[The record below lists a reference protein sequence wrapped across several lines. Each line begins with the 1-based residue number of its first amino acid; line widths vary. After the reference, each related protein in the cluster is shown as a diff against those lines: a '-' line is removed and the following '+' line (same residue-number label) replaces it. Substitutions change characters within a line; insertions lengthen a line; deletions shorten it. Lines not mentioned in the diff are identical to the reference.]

1 MDSVHTRILQRL
13 RLRLARQDGFALV
26 AALGM
31 SVVFGAVGTSV
42 MVYSTS
48 GAGHSARMKADQQA
62 FALAEA
68 ALNDAYSVVYNAS
81 NPTMSDAVPTT
92 TQTLEGG
99 TVTWSGTLD
108 QQTNVWTL
116 SGIGTVRSPTHG
128 SAITRTIKGKVGLGT
143 STHGDSNNAVWNF
156 IYSDDPNYCM
166 SLANSTTV
174 TVPLYVRG
182 SLCMSNT
189 SAFTGYQLQVGG
201 SLTQLNSAL
210 VGSSLNT
217 PVHDVHIGGGCSTGG
232 AFHSPCSATDHV
244 WSQVAPDANPAL
256 LTKPPIDLAYW
267 YANAAPGPNH
277 GCTSGSFPG
286 GFDNDGTMNRSRG
299 TVDLAP
305 AQAYDCRVLDASGHQ
320 IGRIAWTPGS
330 PGSLTIDG
338 TIFFDGN
345 IAFTQLNPILYHGR
359 GTIYAS
365 GTISL
370 LNQSSLCAVSGCG
383 SNWDVNNDL
392 LAFVAGSSTD
402 TVGFTIG
409 NNSSFQG
416 AIYAVDDYTE
426 GNNSTVW
433 GPIIAR
439 RVTLQNSTVSTF
451 PPIGTLLPGMPAT
464 YDTAVTL
471 TNQPGSWSS

>member
-1 MDSVHTRILQRL
+1 MALIL
-13 RLRLARQDGFALV
+13 
-26 AALGM
+26 ALGM
-31 SVVFGAVGTSV
+31 SVVLGSAGTTV
-42 MVYSTS
+42 MVYSTQDLTS
-48 GAGHSARMKADQQA
+48 SKRSDAETRA

-68 ALNDAYSVVYNAS
+68 GLNDAYATLHNSS
-81 NPTMSDAVPTT
+81 TPLMPDAVPQS
-92 TQTLEGG
+92 TQTVGDG
-99 TVTWSGTLD
+99 TISWYGTLD
-108 QQTNVWTL
+108 QTTNTWTL
-116 SGIGTVRSPTHG
+116 TGQGSVRNPGHA
-128 SAITRTIKGKVGLGT
+128 SAVVRVVHGKVQYGT
-143 STHGDSNNAVWNF
+143 STHGSANNAVWNF

-182 SLCMSNT
+182 DLCMSNT
-189 SAFTGYQLQVGG
+189 SSFTGYQLQVGG
-201 SLTQLNSAL
+201 KLTELNSAL
-210 VGSSLNT
+210 VGSSLST

-232 AFHSPCSATDHV
+232 VFHSPCSGADHV
-244 WSQVAPDANPAL
+244 WSQVQPDANPAP
-256 LTKPPIDLAYW
+256 LTKPPVDIPYW
-267 YANAAPGPNH
+267 YANAAPGPQH
-277 GCTSGSFPG
+277 GCTTGSFPG
-286 GFDNDGTMNRSRG
+286 GFDDDGTLNRSRA

-305 AQAYDCRVLDASGHQ
+305 AQPYDCRVLDGTGHQ

-370 LNQSSLCAVSGCG
+370 LNQTSLCAIAGCG

-439 RVTLQNSTVSTF
+439 RVTLQNSTVSTY

-471 TNQPGSWSS
+471 TNQPGTWSS